1 VILERAGPITI
12 QRSNDTIFGGNQESR
27 RQQSEKKTGCC
38 FAREQASYPFET
50 NPLL

>member
-1 VILERAGPITI
+1 VIPERAGPIAI

-27 RQQSEKKTGCC
+27 RQEDEKKTGCR
-38 FAREQASYPFET
+38 FAREQATYPFET